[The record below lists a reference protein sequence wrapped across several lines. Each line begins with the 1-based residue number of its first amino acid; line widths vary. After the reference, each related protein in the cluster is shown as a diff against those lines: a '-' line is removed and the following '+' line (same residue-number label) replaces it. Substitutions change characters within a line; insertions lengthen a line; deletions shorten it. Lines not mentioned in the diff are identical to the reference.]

1 MKTSNSAVLGSSA
14 TKSFPVRGKTFKG
27 VSLSFIGKRMSQDD
41 HGTIKPKPNRLFGGC
56 RSRRWTIPGY
66 KNPGGG
72 ISDVCI
78 VFSTRINEP

>member
-41 HGTIKPKPNRLFGGC
+41 HGTIKPKQNQNQNQTVCLE
-56 RSRRWTIPGY
+56 
-66 KNPGGG
+66 
-72 ISDVCI
+72 DVEAEGDYTWI
-78 VFSTRINEP
+78 